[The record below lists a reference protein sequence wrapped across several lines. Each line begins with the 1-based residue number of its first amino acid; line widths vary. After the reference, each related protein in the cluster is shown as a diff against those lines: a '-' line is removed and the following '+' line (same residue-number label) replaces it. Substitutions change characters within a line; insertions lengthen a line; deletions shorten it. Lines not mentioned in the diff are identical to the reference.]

1 MKLADMLIYYKPA
14 DCLSDKFINLEILM
28 KALTDMLIYAHINI
42 SVQFCYLRAVCLVN
56 LKGSV
61 CLILAKAWA
70 MLAKFV
76 GFVSFTDYR

>member
-1 MKLADMLIYYKPA
+1 MLIYYKPA

-28 KALTDMLIYAHINI
+28 KALTDVLIYAHINI
-42 SVQFCYLRAVCLVN
+42 SVQFRYLRAARLVN

-61 CLILAKAWA
+61 CLILAKAWET
-70 MLAKFV
+70 LTKLV